1 MAFIYLFTLRKQCQ
15 KYLALRFYGKP
26 QESNLNFYR
35 VYMQWHIILSILEN
49 DSNFACS
56 IGTSRLGWN
65 NLIIIGK
72 GEFICTVACIPD
84 KYTVYNCN
92 QDEKMAN
99 QRLDDLATFFTLKCL
114 QIKLFTFLNVSFADA
129 NVVIYE
135 WIYSRTINLNKICKA
150 QDVESWCLMMHISD
164 F

>member
-49 DSNFACS
+49 DS
-56 IGTSRLGWN
+56 
-65 NLIIIGK
+65 
-72 GEFICTVACIPD
+72 VACIPD
-84 KYTVYNCN
+84 KYTVYNSN

-99 QRLDDLATFFTLKCL
+99 QRLCKIHTVVFPFDDLATFFTLKCL

-150 QDVESWCLMMHISD
+150 QDDESWCLMMHISD

>member
-99 QRLDDLATFFTLKCL
+99 QRLCKIHSRISLRWPSYILH
-114 QIKLFTFLNVSFADA
+114 IKMFADQA
-129 NVVIYE
+129 VHVPECLIC
-135 WIYSRTINLNKICKA
+135 RCKCCNLWMNI
-150 QDVESWCLMMHISD
+150 Q
-164 F
+164 